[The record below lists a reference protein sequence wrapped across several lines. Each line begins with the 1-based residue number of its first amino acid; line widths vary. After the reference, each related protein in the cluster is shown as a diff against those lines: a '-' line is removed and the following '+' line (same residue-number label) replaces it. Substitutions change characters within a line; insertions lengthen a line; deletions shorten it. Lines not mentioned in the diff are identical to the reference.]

1 LRSGNA
7 AEPDGR
13 SRQPQ
18 EQRRRRH
25 ARRLSLDAERALQR
39 VISWGLQMIDTVN
52 SDVRTLKEWLR
63 GAWRQLANPNLTR
76 LEQRELRY
84 YMKDVERAL
93 RTGLKQIADRDTA
106 RGEAGNETPARKR
119 PTFRLLQLNA

>member
-1 LRSGNA
+1 MRRNRTAGA
-7 AEPDGR
+7 G
-13 SRQPQ
+13 SRKSKAGGVTP
-18 EQRRRRH
+18 
-25 ARRLSLDAERALQR
+25 AGFSLDPERAGQR
-39 VISWGLQMIDTVN
+39 AISRGWLQMIDTVN

-93 RTGLKQIADRDTA
+93 RTGLKQIADRDTE
-106 RGEAGNETPARKR
+106 RGEARHETPARKY